1 MNRVQPWTLSLIVT
15 AAAFAAACAPGAMA
29 ASPAPAAAHAHDGAA
44 PAKTRL
50 DHGRKWASDAPL
62 REGMTRIR
70 ALVAP
75 GLQRAHAGTMA
86 PAEYAALAAKVDV
99 QVGNIVANCK
109 LQPEADAV
117 LHGVLS
123 ELGSG
128 TAAMAGK
135 AAGTQPRDGLL
146 QVAQALNDYGRTFE
160 HPGFKPIAT
169 GH

>member
-15 AAAFAAACAPGAMA
+15 AAAMAAACAPAAMA
-29 ASPAPAAAHAHDGAA
+29 ASATSPAAHAHDAS
-44 PAKTRL
+44 PAKNRL

-75 GLQRAHAGTMA
+75 ELPRAHAGTMA
-86 PAEYAALAAKVDV
+86 PAEYAALAAKVEV
-99 QVGNIVANCK
+99 QVGHIVANCK
-109 LQPEADAV
+109 LPPEADAV

-123 ELGSG
+123 ELSSG
-128 TAAMAGK
+128 TAAMAGR
-135 AAGTQPRDGLL
+135 AAGTQPSEGLL
-146 QVAQALNDYGRTFE
+146 HVAQALNDYGRTFE
-160 HPGFKPIAT
+160 HPGFKPIAI

>member
-15 AAAFAAACAPGAMA
+15 AAAIAAACAPGAMA
-29 ASPAPAAAHAHDGAA
+29 ASAAPAAAHAHDGAPA
-44 PAKTRL
+44 AKTRL

-75 GLQRAHAGTMA
+75 ELPRAHAGTMA
-86 PAEYAALAAKVDV
+86 PAEYAALAAKVEV

-109 LQPEADAV
+109 LPPEADAV

-123 ELGSG
+123 ELSSG

-135 AAGTQPRDGLL
+135 AAGTRPSEGLL
-146 QVAQALNDYGRTFE
+146 HVVQALNDYGRTFE
-160 HPGFKPIAT
+160 HPGFKPIAI